1 MWKWREVVFGQSWTL
16 PATTRCGDNDV
27 CMTSTSD
34 NSREEHVPGG
44 PLVSAAPLSQSPIDQ
59 ALDAVVVENYLPTAL
74 VVDYPYGP
82 GVQSNHTPSPIQ
94 YQPAS
99 GLAALFHY
107 QAPAPAQYMV
117 PRRFGMSAI
126 LGIMTALAILFG
138 CFRMLNAEPVV
149 YLFFG
154 MQTLVIC
161 FAQMLNSKSP
171 RLASSI
177 AGAILVPLF
186 LLPMFFLNGRH
197 WDSGRFL
204 LVTISLAFSIPIGAF
219 LGYLTGT
226 CAAGIFL
233 VMDFLEP
240 YLQGRSRSARSVGL

>member
-1 MWKWREVVFGQSWTL
+1 MKLTSESPREPNEAVESSVAS
-16 PATTRCGDNDV
+16 
-27 CMTSTSD
+27 
-34 NSREEHVPGG
+34 
-44 PLVSAAPLSQSPIDQ
+44 APLSQSLIDQ
-59 ALDAVVVENYLPTAL
+59 PLDAVVLENYLPTATITG
-74 VVDYPYGP
+74 YPYGP
-82 GVQSNHTPSPIQ
+82 GAPSPYAPSQ
-94 YQPAS
+94 ARHEPAT
-99 GLAALFHY
+99 GLAALFTYH
-107 QAPAPAQYMV
+107 APAPAQYMV

-126 LGIMTALAILFG
+126 FGIMTALAILFG

-161 FAQMLNSKSP
+161 FVQMLNGKTP

-186 LLPMFFLNGRH
+186 LLPMFFMSGRH
-197 WDSGRFL
+197 WNPERMVF
-204 LVTISLAFSIPIGAF
+204 VTISLAFAIPTGAF

-233 VMDFLEP
+233 VMDYLEP
-240 YLQGRSRSARSVGL
+240 YLQGQGRASRSVGL